1 MKRKWNNQQ
10 FLQYQQCD
18 QSLVTSSHWTRKW
31 RYTAH
36 RNVANGVK
44 AVVCI
49 ICPHKELSMNSE
61 FISLQGN

>member
-1 MKRKWNNQQ
+1 MTNH
-10 FLQYQQCD
+10 L
-18 QSLVTSSHWTRKW
+18 SHQVIELENDDIHTG
-31 RYTAH
+31 H

-44 AVVCI
+44 AVFCI